1 MNNILTF
8 GELLYDVY
16 DNVSVIG
23 GAPFNYSL
31 QLSRLINNEDKL
43 RFITALGNDDYS
55 KDAINFINNENIDS
69 SLIEILDNY
78 ETGKATVFL
87 NEKKVPDYIIHEN
100 VAWDNIEY
108 NENIEKA
115 LQEKYDMFYFNILS
129 QRNEKSYST
138 LKKIF
143 KNIDSKYKVCDV
155 TFRKN
160 YYTKDKIKESL
171 EFVNILKINDDELA
185 VIKDEGIKALKI
197 FTTYRNVGYL
207 VEDRNELKAIFK
219 DARDLGMMITVHAED
234 DKTIEDIAAAW
245 DRDFKPASHADLRP
259 ADAEAKAIL
268 YVGHIAAELGMPI
281 YIVHLSSRKG
291 LEAVRQL
298 RSEGVEVIVET
309 TPTYLFLDRSLL
321 EREDGS
327 LFIMTPPLRT
337 KDDNKALLEALV
349 DGEIQVVATDH
360 CSFTYAQKLES
371 DDCRTVY
378 PGIPGTEELLPL
390 LHTFS
395 VETGRIGIN
404 DIVRLLSRNPAHYFS
419 LYPEKGSLEAGTDA
433 DIIIFNPHEEW
444 TLSSSTLHSASG
456 YTAYDGRK
464 VIGKT
469 MRTYLRGRLIVSGSE
484 YYGISG
490 EGHFIAS
497 RI

>member
-1 MNNILTF
+1 MTGSILLSMGRVLIKNGLVVDADKQF
-8 GELLYDVY
+8 NADVLINGEKIERVAPSIPEEDDMETVDASGMYVMPGMIDAHTHYHL
-16 DNVSVIG
+16 VSRGTVTADSFIEG
-23 GAPFNYSL
+23 
-31 QLSRLINNEDKL
+31 SRLAAFGGVTTVID
-43 RFITALGNDDYS
+43 FADDNKIS
-55 KDAINFINNENIDS
+55 LKS
-69 SLIEILDNY
+69 SLEAR
-78 ETGKATVFL
+78 KA
-87 NEKKVPDYIIHEN
+87 EMKSMAIDY
-100 VAWDNIEY
+100 
-108 NENIEKA
+108 A
-115 LQEKYDMFYFNILS
+115 LHQGVYKYRDDIS
-129 QRNEKSYST
+129 Q
-138 LKKIF
+138 
-143 KNIDSKYKVCDV
+143 
-155 TFRKN
+155 
-160 YYTKDKIKESL
+160 
-171 EFVNILKINDDELA
+171 ELA

-234 DKTIEDIAAAW
+234 DN
-245 DRDFKPASHADLRP
+245 
-259 ADAEAKAIL
+259 
-268 YVGHIAAELGMPI
+268 AAELGMPI

-349 DGEIQVVATDH
+349 DGEIQIVATDH